1 MKDRLPRKLAAIMYA
16 DVVSFYMDSR
26 LFATRIH
33 EWATMIAA
41 VIYPAFSSEL
51 CTPGPNGFSAAEALI
66 TVSAS
71 MCREAY
77 QDPFSPV
84 RPG

>member
-1 MKDRLPRKLAAIMYA
+1 
-16 DVVSFYMDSR
+16 MDSR

-84 RPG
+84 RRG